1 MGNREREAYRTIKE
15 NAYKSYTDGEAQV
28 YEVEPIKTT
37 KPNYF
42 SAVLWTSAVATIV
55 CAVFMG
61 FLLYMFN
68 ELNLEDNLQKA
79 ANHAI
84 ANLERVVLQ
93 QNKEIQTLKEEN
105 KKIHHHLQFWQPITC
120 KPKEKWIIPGY
131 GLPEEIPVE
140 RQDRNIKRYGNS
152 QCFSY

>member
-1 MGNREREAYRTIKE
+1 MGDREREAYRRIKE
-15 NAYKSYTDGEAQV
+15 NAYNSFGEPQV
-28 YEVEPIKTT
+28 YDAEPIKPA

-42 SAVLWTSAVATIV
+42 SAVLWTSVVATIV

-84 ANLERVVLQ
+84 SNLERVVIQ

-120 KPKEKWIIPGY
+120 KPKEKWVIPGY

-140 RQDRNIKRYGNS
+140 RQDRSIRRYGS
-152 QCFSY
+152 EQCFSY

>member
-1 MGNREREAYRTIKE
+1 MGDREREAYRKIKE
-15 NAYKSYTDGEAQV
+15 NAYNSFNESQV
-28 YEVEPIKTT
+28 YDAEPIKKV

-42 SAVLWTSAVATIV
+42 SAVLWTSVVATIV

-84 ANLERVVLQ
+84 SNLERVVIQ

-140 RQDRNIKRYGNS
+140 RQDRSIRRYGS
-152 QCFSY
+152 EQCFSY

>member
-1 MGNREREAYRTIKE
+1 MGDREREAYRRIKE
-15 NAYKSYTDGEAQV
+15 NAYNSFSEPQV
-28 YEVEPIKTT
+28 YDAEPIKTV

-42 SAVLWTSAVATIV
+42 SAVLWTSVVATIV

-84 ANLERVVLQ
+84 LNLERVITQ

-140 RQDRNIKRYGNS
+140 RQDRSIRRYGS
-152 QCFSY
+152 EQCFSY

>member
-1 MGNREREAYRTIKE
+1 MGDREREAYRRIKE
-15 NAYKSYTDGEAQV
+15 NAYNSFSEPQV
-28 YEVEPIKTT
+28 YDAEPIKAA

-42 SAVLWTSAVATIV
+42 SAVLWTSVVATIV

-84 ANLERVVLQ
+84 SNLERVVIQ

-120 KPKEKWIIPGY
+120 KPKEKWVIPGY
-131 GLPEEIPVE
+131 GLPEEIAVE
-140 RQDRNIKRYGNS
+140 RQDRSIRRYGS
-152 QCFSY
+152 EQCFSY

>member
-1 MGNREREAYRTIKE
+1 MGDREREAYKRIKE
-15 NAYKSYTDGEAQV
+15 NAYNSFSEPQV
-28 YEVEPIKTT
+28 YDVEPLKAI

-42 SAVLWTSAVATIV
+42 SAVLWTSVVATIV

-84 ANLERVVLQ
+84 SNLERVVIQ

-120 KPKEKWIIPGY
+120 KPKEKWVIPGY

-140 RQDRNIKRYGNS
+140 RQDRSIRRYGS
-152 QCFSY
+152 EQCFSY